1 MIWTIS
7 GLVHAVLLE
16 TPRALSC
23 ISKEGYETP
32 KQQWMTLFAENHLI
46 PCSDMGTET

>member
-1 MIWTIS
+1 M
-7 GLVHAVLLE
+7 LLE

-32 KQQWMTLFAENHLI
+32 KQQWMTLFAANHLI
-46 PCSDMGTET
+46 PCSDMDMVTET